1 MQVMVQTLEGPPGSE
16 LELASLLT
24 LYLLL
29 SCCAKGCVGGSP
41 YANLSLSPLSP
52 SPLPRSS
59 ALGAATRSAGKPGVG
74 GGCASTLW
82 EETAALSCCTD
93 Q

>member
-16 LELASLLT
+16 LGLASLLT
-24 LYLLL
+24 LYLL

-52 SPLPRSS
+52 SPPPRSS
-59 ALGAATRSAGKPGVG
+59 ALGAATRSGVSQG
-74 GGCASTLW
+74 WVEVVRLPCGRKQL
-82 EETAALSCCTD
+82 L
-93 Q
+93 